1 MIVRDMMA
9 QGRAEFSK
17 KVDEEGKKRVC
28 YLSMEFLMGR
38 SLKNTL
44 YNLNLTNTFSG
55 VLKDYGIKIESLYE
69 CEPDAGLGNG
79 GLGRLAACFLD
90 SAATCNL
97 PVDGYG
103 IRYKYGLFKQNIVD
117 GFQTE

>member
-1 MIVRDMMA
+1 MNYKLTKKQAKEMLENKLLHYFGISTENATNDQYYKAIVMIVRDMMA

-55 VLKDYGIKIESLYE
+55 VLKDYGI
-69 CEPDAGLGNG
+69 
-79 GLGRLAACFLD
+79 
-90 SAATCNL
+90 
-97 PVDGYG
+97 
-103 IRYKYGLFKQNIVD
+103 
-117 GFQTE
+117 